1 MKKYKAIVSV
11 CYIVEGENLT
21 DAYDEAYWLF
31 KEDSIL
37 PDFSID
43 IEEIENEGEE

>member
-1 MKKYKAIVSV
+1 MKKYKATVKI
-11 CYIVEGENLT
+11 CYEVEGENFT

-31 KEDSIL
+31 RDDCIL

-43 IEEIENEGEE
+43 IEEIEGDEEK

>member
-1 MKKYKAIVSV
+1 MKKYKATVKI
-11 CYIVEGENLT
+11 YYEVEGENFT

-31 KEDSIL
+31 KEDCIL

-43 IEEIENEGEE
+43 IEEIDEEKN